1 MRITK
6 QPLAKATIRNQPKAR
21 QDHLSGVRFGV
32 GFGAVRRVAAE
43 GADIGAL
50 ERQWRD
56 ALFAKDEKRLR
67 ELIHPQFKLVGIRS
81 TGTVAV
87 GLEDWLVALRKMDLV
102 SLEVRVMDSL
112 RLGQVMV
119 ATVDAQWK
127 LKFMGHAIDERVL
140 LTDVWV
146 KADDGWQ
153 VVRRHSSPVPAQV
166 KIE

>member
-1 MRITK
+1 MAVDRT
-6 QPLAKATIRNQPKAR
+6 
-21 QDHLSGVRFGV
+21 DVR
-32 GFGAVRRVAAE
+32 
-43 GADIGAL
+43 DL

-56 ALFAKDEKRLR
+56 ALFAKDEGRLR

-87 GLEDWLVALRKMDLV
+87 SLEDWLVALQKMDLI

-112 RLGQVMV
+112 RLDQTIV

-127 LKFMGHAIDERVL
+127 LRFMGHAIDERVL

-146 KADDGWQ
+146 KFDQGWQ
-153 VVRRHSSPVPAQV
+153 VVRRHSSPVPTGV
-166 KIE
+166 SIE